1 MFSNIEENEKFV
13 VYSREEHSIDHR
25 KFDTKKKLWSNLF
38 LYFLMK
44 WGETLHGITQQLQ
57 MLVMDRCFVEQFRIV
72 QIFQM
77 DWEWLEF

>member
-1 MFSNIEENEKFV
+1 MLSNIEENEKIV
-13 VYSREEHSIDHR
+13 VLSREEHSIDHR
-25 KFDTKKKLWSNLF
+25 TFDTKKKLWSNLF

-44 WGETLHGITQQLQ
+44 WGETLPGITQQLQ
-57 MLVMDRCFVEQFRIV
+57 MLVMDRCFVEQFRRI